1 MSWKMWLKVLQLWS
15 LKQNDPSTIV
25 FRNLTHRVH
34 SMLTV
39 YVEACYGTA
48 RQSQTWLCGDIYV
61 IGVVRI
67 RRNVFPTGLTVKE
80 TI

>member
-1 MSWKMWLKVLQLWS
+1 
-15 LKQNDPSTIV
+15 
-25 FRNLTHRVH
+25 
-34 SMLTV
+34 MLTV